1 MFTELSSFVP
11 GAETEAFA
19 PLSPFSETF
28 QPGEAEDGRA
38 AGALPVTVGLESPF
52 RSEYVGDA
60 AGTVPSR
67 ESAAF
72 QTFASSLYEAEF
84 SEALYELAAD
94 AATALHEQH
103 GELASEASGEA
114 GQFLERYMAPLV
126 TEAENQFGG
135 LAERYAQY
143 DIGSLSEAEVDRL
156 FESLQPD
163 WGHLSAASENLFGS
177 LWKAAKNMGRAVVRG
192 VKAGVAAVGKIV
204 PLGWIFGKLKE
215 LIRPLL
221 QRVIQFALNQL
232 PAALQPAAQK
242 LADRLFGSTQATTEA
257 ESWMNAGAEAPAAEA
272 ELLAHPDPDGIQRE
286 LNTQLTGLFFA
297 PDQAQ
302 EEELATGYG
311 AGSAVETDQRL
322 AGLSQ
327 ARERF
332 AREITQLTRGQ
343 DLTEQMEQF
352 IPAVMGALRL
362 GISVIGRQRVV
373 DFLAKYLG
381 QMVVPYVGQDTA
393 GPLSSAIVST
403 GMKLIGL
410 EAPER
415 ELLAGEAVANAVEG
429 TIRRLAEQ
437 GEQVFEDQR
446 VLEAA
451 TSEAFMQAAAE
462 SFPPGLIREQFHEVS
477 GRMQV
482 KGTWVLAPRGGRRRY
497 KKYTQEIDVTV
508 TEQMARTVQSFG
520 AMPLARFLRSRFNA
534 TPPVVMKAHLYEA
547 VYGTKLSTIA
557 RAEKDMPGLGPGSRH
572 GWRLFIPLTR
582 QTAGILFGE
591 PGLGR
596 DTAAQFVISPRRITV
611 GQRFVVLV
619 PIGWRPTPTP
629 AGPAGSPAGPAGQ
642 DRLRPARASE
652 LNLTLDL
659 PANAA
664 TIFIYLNETDTQ
676 AAAASARTGESVTA
690 ILVLLRRIY
699 VEGLRAMLSGR
710 ALRHFKMINEVAAE
724 AEGGDPLAAIGGAI
738 LEKIAGKLAGWAGS
752 ALSDYFTRR
761 KQEFLAAAENPA
773 DGVTIVVTIRHSS
786 LFQAVQ
792 RALRGDAA
800 AVGRAITTTLAQ
812 SANTD
817 VKTFPGFRS

>member
-1 MFTELSSFVP
+1 MFTELSSFAP
-11 GAETEAFA
+11 GAEAEAFA

-28 QPGEAEDGRA
+28 QPGEADTDGGGA
-38 AGALPVTVGLESPF
+38 PAGALPATVGMESPF
-52 RSEYVGDA
+52 RSEYVGETT
-60 AGTVPSR
+60 GTAPSR

-72 QTFASSLYEAEF
+72 QTFVSSLYEAEF

-94 AATALHEQH
+94 AATVLQEQH
-103 GELASEASGEA
+103 GELPSEAPGEA

-177 LWKAAKNMGRAVVRG
+177 LWKAAKNVGRAVARG

-204 PLGWIFGKLKE
+204 PLGWIFGKLKA

-242 LADRLFGSTQATTEA
+242 LAARLFGSAPATTEA
-257 ESWMNAGAEAPAAEA
+257 ESWMNPGAEAPAAEA
-272 ELLAHPDPDGIQRE
+272 ELLAHPDPDSIQRE
-286 LNTQLTGLFFA
+286 FNTQLTGLFFA
-297 PDQAQ
+297 PGEAQ

-311 AGSAVETDQRL
+311 AGSAPETDQRL

-352 IPAVMGALRL
+352 IPAVMTALRL

-373 DFLAKYLG
+373 GFLAKYLG
-381 QMVVPYVGQDTA
+381 QMVAPYVGQDTA

-477 GRMQV
+477 GRIQV

-497 KKYTQEIDVTV
+497 KKYTQELDVTV

-520 AMPLARFLRSRFNA
+520 AMPLARFLRSRFAA
-534 TPPVVMKAHLYEA
+534 TPPVTMKAHLYEA

-557 RAEKDMPGLGPGSRH
+557 RAEKDVPGLGPGSVR
-572 GWRLFIPLTR
+572 GWRLFVPLTR

-619 PIGWRPTPTP
+619 PVGWRPTPI
-629 AGPAGSPAGPAGQ
+629 PAGSPAGPVGQ
-642 DRLRPARASE
+642 ARLNPARASE
-652 LNLTLDL
+652 VNLTLDL
-659 PANAA
+659 PGNAA
-664 TIFIYLNETDTQ
+664 TVFIYLNETDTQ

-699 VEGLRAMLSGR
+699 VAGLRAMFSGR
-710 ALRHFKMINEVAAE
+710 ALRQFKMINEVVTE
-724 AEGGDPLAAIGGAI
+724 AEGGDRSPRSAGRSWRRSPTSCPAGRVARSPTTSPGA
-738 LEKIAGKLAGWAGS
+738 GRS
-752 ALSDYFTRR
+752 FSPRR
-761 KQEFLAAAENPA
+761 RIPPTA
-773 DGVTIVVTIRHSS
+773 
-786 LFQAVQ
+786 
-792 RALRGDAA
+792 
-800 AVGRAITTTLAQ
+800 
-812 SANTD
+812 
-817 VKTFPGFRS
+817 